1 MNNPFLIGK
10 QIYFRPASLEDAEF
24 ITVGEN
30 CPAVRETLFLALP
43 MDIEKEREK
52 LRQQM
57 ASKETILFTII
68 DKETDRPIGQT
79 AFVRVDYISSA
90 AVFYIA
96 ILNPEFWGKGVG
108 TETSQMMVD
117 YAFETLNL
125 NRIQLHV
132 FAGNTAAIKIYQ
144 KVGYVKEGVL
154 RQAMYHHG
162 EYCDFWVMGILKKD
176 WLKNKRRLK

>member
-1 MNNPFLIGK
+1 MVNPFLIGNK
-10 QIYFRPASLEDAEF
+10 CYLRPATLEDAEF
-24 ITVGEN
+24 ISVGEN

-52 LRQQM
+52 LRQQL
-57 ASKETILFTII
+57 ASKETILFTIV
-68 DKETDRPIGQT
+68 DKITDQPIGQT

-90 AVFYIA
+90 TVFYIA
-96 ILNPEFWGKGVG
+96 ILDPEFWGKGAG
-108 TETSQMMVD
+108 TEASQMMVD
-117 YAFETLNL
+117 YAFETLNI

-144 KVGYVKEGVL
+144 KIGYIKEGVL

-176 WLKNKRRLK
+176 RLKNKRGRK